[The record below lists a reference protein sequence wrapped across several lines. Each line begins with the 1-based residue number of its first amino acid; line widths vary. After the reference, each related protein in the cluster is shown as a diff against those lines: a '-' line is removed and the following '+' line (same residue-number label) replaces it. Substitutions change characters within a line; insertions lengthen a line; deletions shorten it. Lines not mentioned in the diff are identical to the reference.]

1 MRVPPD
7 VTDLADELLRSPFL
21 AIGIP
26 LALVGAVFLSL
37 GAQFQ
42 HRGVTKVEAHLG
54 DGSRAGLSGRQ
65 VAHLFARPSWVL
77 GTVMLCLA
85 ILFQLGSLGFAPLIV
100 VQPIGVVAL
109 VITAVLNARLS
120 RIRLDHRSIRA
131 IVMCVTG
138 VGVFVLIAA
147 LFAIDRRIS
156 DSQLATI
163 LILLGIITVLFAI
176 TFVVYRRRAGAMFYI
191 LGAGVLYGFV
201 ATLAKVVINRVQ
213 NGNVEW
219 LTIVAVIAL
228 LASTAV
234 GAYFVQTAYSVGS
247 PDLVIAGLTVV
258 DPIVAVLIGVI
269 ILGEAALIPWPGMLV
284 AVVAGIVAVIG
295 VIQLAKHHP
304 QTHR

>member
-1 MRVPPD
+1 MPPD

-26 LALVGAVFLSL
+26 LALVSAVFLSL

-42 HRGVTKVEAHLG
+42 HRGVTKVEARLG

-65 VAHLFARPSWVL
+65 LAHLFARPSWVL
-77 GTVMLCLA
+77 GTVMLGLA
-85 ILFQLGSLGFAPLIV
+85 ILFQLASLGFAPLIV

-109 VITAVLNARLS
+109 VITAILNARLS
-120 RIRLDHRSIRA
+120 RIRLDHRSVRA

-138 VGVFVLIAA
+138 VGVFVLVAA
-147 LFAIDRRIS
+147 LFAIERRIS
-156 DSQLATI
+156 NQQLLTI
-163 LILLGIITVLFAI
+163 LALLGVITVVFAV
-176 TFVVYRRRAGAMFYI
+176 TFVFYRRRAGAMFYI

-213 NGNVEW
+213 NGNLDW
-219 LTIVAVIAL
+219 LTIVAIIAL

-269 ILGEAALIPWPGMLV
+269 ILGEAALIPWPGMLI